1 MSKTQGLCR
10 SQYSEISNLPP
21 IKWTKEALN
30 ILGLVIGNTKTKSV
44 EKHWKQ
50 CIKHFSE
57 EIQNLTKY
65 VLTWEAKALLSKTKL
80 LPLISYNST
89 TYPIPTKIKE
99 KINNK
104 LENFL
109 TENFKLKVPINI
121 LALPRNQGGYNVA
134 NITLYADL
142 FLSRSIQEYCR
153 HRKNETPLTP
163 SLALVEYN
171 AGLQL
176 SSLYS
181 LKHKNNLQHA
191 FRPMSNIFIYHS
203 NIKKT

>member
-1 MSKTQGLCR
+1 M
-10 SQYSEISNLPP
+10 
-21 IKWTKEALN
+21 
-30 ILGLVIGNTKTKSV
+30 
-44 EKHWKQ
+44 
-50 CIKHFSE
+50 
-57 EIQNLTKY
+57 
-65 VLTWEAKALLSKTKL
+65 TWEAKALLTETKL

-89 TYPIPTKIKE
+89 TYPIPNKIKE

-121 LALPRNQGGYNVA
+121 LALPKYQGGYNVA

-142 FLSRSIQEYCR
+142 FLLRSIQEYCR
-153 HRKNETPLTP
+153 HRKNETPLAP
-163 SLALVEYN
+163 GLALVEYN

-181 LKHKNNLQHA
+181 LKHKNGLQHV
-191 FRPMSNIFIYHS
+191 FRPCPTYSYIMAILR
-203 NIKKT
+203 KRTLL